1 MINSKAQVLRDFF
14 KPIGGYMLEKN
25 DSNHS
30 NNRSSFTSKIG
41 FVLAAAGSAVGLGNL
56 WRFPY
61 CTAKYGGGIFLLTYL
76 ILGLTFGFSLMV
88 AEIAIGRKTRLS
100 AIGAFNKLNPKFSFI
115 GNLASIIPIIITPY
129 YAVIGGW
136 VLRFLWSYITMP
148 ANIVA
153 ATNDMGLTTFEQLI
167 TSPIEPLFWFLL
179 FLCATVLII
188 IVGVEKGIEKS
199 STILMPMLV
208 ILIAAVAIYTC
219 TLPGAIEGVKFYLIP
234 KTDSFS
240 AKTILSAMSQ
250 LFYSLSLAMGIM
262 ITYGSYMK
270 KEINIETSV
279 WHIEAFDFVVAFL
292 AGLAII
298 PAIFACG
305 TQEDLQAGPSLM
317 FIILPKLFAIMKA
330 GRIVAIIFFFLV
342 FVAALTS
349 SISLYET
356 CVSIIQDA
364 FKQKRNTATFITFII
379 CIILGVLSALGYGP
393 LSMIQFFGMQFLDLF
408 DFISNSVLMPIVAF
422 FTCVFVGYIIKPK
435 IIIEEVESSNNTFR
449 LKKLFTIVI
458 KYIAPVL
465 IVIIL
470 IASLLQAF
478 GIIKI

>member
-1 MINSKAQVLRDFF
+1 
-14 KPIGGYMLEKN
+14 
-25 DSNHS
+25 
-30 NNRSSFTSKIG
+30 
-41 FVLAAAGSAVGLGNL
+41 
-56 WRFPY
+56 
-61 CTAKYGGGIFLLTYL
+61 
-76 ILGLTFGFSLMV
+76 
-88 AEIAIGRKTRLS
+88 
-100 AIGAFNKLNPKFSFI
+100 
-115 GNLASIIPIIITPY
+115 
-129 YAVIGGW
+129 
-136 VLRFLWSYITMP
+136 
-148 ANIVA
+148 
-153 ATNDMGLTTFEQLI
+153 
-167 TSPIEPLFWFLL
+167 
-179 FLCATVLII
+179 
-188 IVGVEKGIEKS
+188 
-199 STILMPMLV
+199 
-208 ILIAAVAIYTC
+208 
-219 TLPGAIEGVKFYLIP
+219 
-234 KTDSFS
+234 
-240 AKTILSAMSQ
+240 MSQ

-393 LSMIQFFGMQFLDLF
+393 LSMIKFFGMQFLDLF

-422 FTCVFVGYIIKPK
+422 FTCIFVGYIIKPK

-478 GIIKI
+478 SIIKI